1 MDEYSYCR
9 GMSKQKAAQPRQKI
23 KYRVENWRE
32 YNASL
37 VQRGAITVW
46 IADDDL
52 SAWIPAQTG
61 KRGGQYQYSDAAIQC
76 ALTVKAVYHL
86 PLRATEG
93 FLRSW
98 FELVGVGLAVP
109 DYTTLSRRARTV
121 VIRLPKRSSGK
132 LHLVLDSSG
141 LKVYGEGEWKV
152 RQHGYSKRR
161 TWRKFHL
168 SVEERTLEVQEVTVT
183 AAGAD
188 DASQVETLLADADE
202 VDQVSADGSYDK
214 RKVYHACQQQGVQRI
229 AIPPRRNAH
238 IWQHGNC
245 QAPPH
250 PRDDNLRRIRQ
261 VGREAWKREVGYHR
275 RSLAET
281 TVFRFKTIFGDSLS
295 ARLLPQQRT
304 EVRVKCAVLN
314 RMAHLG
320 LPESVPLPA

>member
-1 MDEYSYCR
+1 
-9 GMSKQKAAQPRQKI
+9 MSQKKPARPKPKKI
-23 KYRVENWRE
+23 KYRIENWRE
-32 YNASL
+32 YNASR
-37 VQRGAITVW
+37 VQRGNITVW
-46 IADDDL
+46 IAEDEV
-52 SAWIPAQTG
+52 SVWTAAKTG

-76 ALTVKAVYHL
+76 ALTVKTVYHL

-98 FELVGVGLAVP
+98 FELAGVDLPVP
-109 DYTTLSRRARTV
+109 DYTTLCRRGGTLPVQLPRRA
-121 VIRLPKRSSGK
+121 SGG
-132 LHLVLDSSG
+132 LHLVIDSSG

-161 TWRKFHL
+161 TWRKFHV
-168 SVEERTLEVQEVTVT
+168 SVEERTLEIQEVTVT
-183 AAGAD
+183 EAGTD
-188 DASQVETLLADADE
+188 DASQAERLLEASDE

-214 RKVYHACQQQGVQRI
+214 GKVYAACQQRAVKRI
-229 AIPPRRNAH
+229 AIPPRRDAH

-250 PRDDNLRRIRQ
+250 PRDVNLRRIRQ
-261 VGREAWKREVGYHR
+261 VGRQKWKREVGYHR

-281 TVFRFKTIFGDSLS
+281 TVFRFKTIFGESLS

-304 EVRVKCAVLN
+304 EVRVKCAILN

-320 LPESVPLPA
+320 LPDSVPMPA